1 MSKVLV
7 MRFLVPVVVLLA
19 TMLLISRQPQDAVTD
34 EAIRQPVFTIEI
46 VEAAAPSNT
55 EAGAD
60 YDAVV
65 ESSGLLNRLELL
77 EF

>member
-1 MSKVLV
+1 

-19 TMLLISRQPQDAVTD
+19 TTLLISRQPQDAAEE
-34 EAIRQPVFTIEI
+34 EAMVQPVFTIEM

-55 EAGAD
+55 EAD
-60 YDAVV
+60 TDFDEIV

>member
-1 MSKVLV
+1 

-19 TMLLISRQPQDAVTD
+19 TFVLIARQPQEVPVEDITV
-34 EAIRQPVFTIEI
+34 QPVFTIEM
-46 VEAAAPSNT
+46 VEAAVPADR
-55 EAGAD
+55 EAGTD
-60 YDAVV
+60 YDEVI